1 MGLKNA
7 VRRLTCD
14 VEPQSPSLT
23 LAGHSAWRTKSAVLS
38 RKIRSLMTPPPSHT
52 SMTGS
57 TYLQAHARRK
67 PWGLGVVVLLH
78 LLVFWVIQSGLSRDI
93 TRQLPQAVQAILLQ
107 EIPPPQPPAP
117 PSEPPPAPRPAPP
130 VPETPAPAPPPPPVL
145 PAPPAAAA
153 PPSPPLVAQV
163 PPVEV
168 AVKPSTTPSPAISTT
183 PNNNPQTSPA
193 PAAAAPAAPA
203 APAAAV
209 RVSPPTRT
217 PASVSAAQCDK
228 PDYPSASRR
237 MEEEGTVS
245 LRFLVGVDGQVIQS
259 EIEKSSGFKR
269 LDEAARAGLAKC
281 RFQPATVDGR
291 PEQAWASMKY
301 TWRLE

>member
-1 MGLKNA
+1 
-7 VRRLTCD
+7 
-14 VEPQSPSLT
+14 
-23 LAGHSAWRTKSAVLS
+23 
-38 RKIRSLMTPPPSHT
+38 MTPPPNT
-52 SMTGS
+52 TRMTGS
-57 TYLQAHARRK
+57 TYLQNRARRK

-78 LLVFWVIQSGLSRDI
+78 FLVFWAIQAGLTRDI
-93 TRQLPQAVQAILLQ
+93 TRQLPQVVQAVLLQ
-107 EIPPPQPPAP
+107 ETPPPPPP
-117 PSEPPPAPRPAPP
+117 PPPKVDPPPAPLPPPPKPQPPPP
-130 VPETPAPAPPPPPVL
+130 VAPAPPPPV
-145 PAPPAAAA
+145 APPSAA
-153 PPSPPLVAQV
+153 PPAQV

-168 AVKPSTTPSPAISTT
+168 AVGPSVVPTQAITAVANSA
-183 PNNNPQTSPA
+183 PQPA
-193 PAAAAPAAPA
+193 PAVAAAPAAPSR
-203 APAAAV
+203 PA
-209 RVSPPTRT
+209 PPTRT
-217 PASVSAAQCDK
+217 PASVSAAQCEK

-245 LRFLVGVDGQVIQS
+245 LRFLVGVDGKVIQS